1 MKKETLKQQAYNI
14 IKEKIINCEYP
25 PSALLNEEMLKEDIQ
40 ASRTPI
46 RDALGRLEQ
55 EGLITILPKK
65 GIIVA
70 PLTIREINMVHE
82 ARTLIEPFAILHY
95 GNKISDDIYQ
105 NYYRLFQR
113 EVTYTS
119 DLNESYESDNQF
131 HQMFITVTNN
141 DYLISTYERI
151 SQQNTRLRIYSGR
164 KSKNRLLA
172 SQNEHLKIVECCLKQ
187 NWELASKAMEEHLYH
202 SKEAAFEAAFHADSM
217 NIK

>member
-70 PLTIREINMVHE
+70 PLTIREINMVHD
-82 ARTLIEPFAILHY
+82 LL
-95 GNKISDDIYQ
+95 
-105 NYYRLFQR
+105 LF
-113 EVTYTS
+113 Y
-119 DLNESYESDNQF
+119 
-131 HQMFITVTNN
+131 ITEIK
-141 DYLISTYERI
+141 YPMISTKIIIDYSNAKSRI
-151 SQQNTRLRIYSGR
+151 LQILMNPMSLIISFIKCLLLRQIM
-164 KSKNRLLA
+164 
-172 SQNEHLKIVECCLKQ
+172 I
-187 NWELASKAMEEHLYH
+187 
-202 SKEAAFEAAFHADSM
+202 
-217 NIK
+217 I